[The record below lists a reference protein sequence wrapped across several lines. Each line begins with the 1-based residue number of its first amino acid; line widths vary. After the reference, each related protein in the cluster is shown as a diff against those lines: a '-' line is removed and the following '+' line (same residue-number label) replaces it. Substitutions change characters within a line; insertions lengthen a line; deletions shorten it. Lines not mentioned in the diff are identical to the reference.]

1 MQQNNRSS
9 VKFRLVEFQRDPH
22 TADRELARR
31 VLQGDRQAFAGIVKN
46 TEPLVASIVCKLI
59 PDMEARKDLAQ
70 DIYLKAYQHLG
81 NFRFESKLSTWVAQI
96 AFNTCRSWLEKKK
109 LVLMDHDQLPVLRG
123 TGTGHESAELPLAG
137 KQRSRIIN
145 AAIEQLPALQKT
157 LIALY
162 HQDEKSYTDIAFIT
176 GLPEGTVKSYLFR
189 ARKAL
194 REILLSD
201 YKREEL

>member
-1 MQQNNRSS
+1 MDLQPDQY
-9 VKFRLVEFQRDPH
+9 
-22 TADRELARR
+22 TADKELARR
-31 VLQGDRQAFAGIVKN
+31 VLQGDRQAFAAIVKN
-46 TEPLVASIVCKLI
+46 TEALVASIVCKMI
-59 PDMEARKDLAQ
+59 PDLEARKDLAQ

-81 NFRFESKLSTWVAQI
+81 SFRFESKLSTWVAQI

-109 LVLMDHDQLPVLRG
+109 LVLMDHDQLPVLEGRG
-123 TGTGHESAELPLAG
+123 TGNESAEAPLAG
-137 KQRSRIIN
+137 KQRSRILR
-145 AAIEQLPALQKT
+145 AAMEQLPPLQKT

-201 YKREEL
+201 YKREEI

>member
-1 MQQNNRSS
+1 MELQPDQ
-9 VKFRLVEFQRDPH
+9 H
-22 TADRELARR
+22 TADKELARR
-31 VLQGDRQAFAGIVKN
+31 VLQGDRQAFAAVVRN
-46 TEPLVASIVCKLI
+46 TEALVASIVCKMI
-59 PDMEARKDLAQ
+59 PDTEARKDLAQ

-81 NFRFESKLSTWVAQI
+81 SFRFESKLSTWLAQI
-96 AFNTCRSWLEKKK
+96 AFNTCRSWLDKKK
-109 LVLMDHDQLPVLRG
+109 LVLMDNDQLPILLG
-123 TGTGHESAELPLAG
+123 TGVESAEAPLAG
-137 KQRSRIIN
+137 KQRSRILGE
-145 AAIEQLPALQKT
+145 AMEQLPPLQKT

-162 HQDEKSYTDIAFIT
+162 HQDEKSYTDIAYIT